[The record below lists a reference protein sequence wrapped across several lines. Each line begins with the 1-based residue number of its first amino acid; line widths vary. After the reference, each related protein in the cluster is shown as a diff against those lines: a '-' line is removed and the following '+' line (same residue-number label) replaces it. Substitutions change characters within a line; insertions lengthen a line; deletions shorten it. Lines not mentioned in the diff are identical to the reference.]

1 MDGSTAG
8 SGAATAGAGDGNGGG
23 EERSTAGQPGVD
35 IPEEGGGRKRGPH
48 PLAGKY
54 VVLAAPPVTEEPQEG
69 DSERRE
75 PRAGAFTQVSG
86 PIDAD
91 GQSEAKRAAIE
102 ANEKLQEAVQGD
114 GVFLAAVPAA
124 SWQPTLVR
132 AEQPPPII
140 KGL

>member
-8 SGAATAGAGDGNGGG
+8 SGGAPPAAGDGDQGQHG
-23 EERSTAGQPGVD
+23 GQPGVD
-35 IPEEGGGRKRGPH
+35 VPEEGGGRKRGPH

-54 VVLAAPPVTEEPQEG
+54 VVIAAPPVAAEPQEG
-69 DSERRE
+69 DEEPRE
-75 PRAGAFTQVSG
+75 PKPGAFQQVSG

-91 GQSEAKRAAIE
+91 GQSEAKRTAIE
-102 ANEKLQEAVQGD
+102 SSEQLQKAVQGD
-114 GVFLAAVPAA
+114 GVFLAAIPAA